1 MTPAPFAPLG
11 TLPRETLARW
21 LAQGR
26 LGLRTGPF
34 TFRIASKEAIVAD
47 NLRLLYAHHLVIDS
61 PPFADFHVSLERPAS
76 PRRWLRPQVDF
87 RLDGYSPFLSLPAPQ
102 AFALFEW
109 GMNWCIASHAH
120 QYLLLHAAVL
130 ARGDDAALL
139 PAPPGAGKSTLCAY
153 LAHRGWRLLSDELAL
168 IDPANGLVHGL
179 ARPVNLKNAAIDVI
193 RDTLPEAVLNT
204 PVPDTKKGTV
214 AHLAPPASAVAEVDR
229 PARLQWI
236 VTPRYLAGSA
246 LHPARIPRPEAMAM
260 LIDNAFNYDVLGATA
275 FTALADLISR
285 APAIDLCYER
295 FEEAR
300 EWFGALKA

>member
-1 MTPAPFAPLG
+1 LTPASSVPLG
-11 TLPRETLARW
+11 TLSSETLVRW

-34 TFRIASKEAIVAD
+34 TFRIASKEAVVAD

-87 RLDGYSPFLSLPAPQ
+87 RLDGYAPFLSLPAPQ

-130 ARGDDAALL
+130 ARGDDAVLL

-168 IDPANGLVHGL
+168 IDPANGRVFGL

-193 RDTLPEAVLNT
+193 RDTLPEAVLNA
-204 PVPDTKKGTV
+204 PVADTKKGTV

-229 PARLQWI
+229 PARLRWI
-236 VTPRYLAGSA
+236 ITPRYRAGSA
-246 LHPARIPRPEAMAM
+246 LYTEHIPRPEALAM

-275 FTALADLISR
+275 FTALANLVTH
-285 APAIDLCYER
+285 APALDLCY
-295 FEEAR
+295 AR
-300 EWFGALKA
+300 LDQAGEWFQALKA

>member
-1 MTPAPFAPLG
+1 MPLG

-34 TFRIASKEAIVAD
+34 TFRIASKEAVVAD

-214 AHLAPPASAVAEVDR
+214 AHLAPPASAVAAVDR

-236 VTPRYLAGSA
+236 VTPRYLSGSA
-246 LHPARIPRPEAMAM
+246 LHTERIPRPEAMAM

-295 FEEAR
+295 LEEAR

>member
-1 MTPAPFAPLG
+1 M
-11 TLPRETLARW
+11 
-21 LAQGR
+21 
-26 LGLRTGPF
+26 RTGPF
-34 TFRIASKEAIVAD
+34 TFRIASKEAVVAD

-214 AHLAPPASAVAEVDR
+214 AHLAPPASAVAAVDR

-236 VTPRYLAGSA
+236 VTPRYLSGSA
-246 LHPARIPRPEAMAM
+246 LHTERIPRPEAMAM

-295 FEEAR
+295 LEEAR